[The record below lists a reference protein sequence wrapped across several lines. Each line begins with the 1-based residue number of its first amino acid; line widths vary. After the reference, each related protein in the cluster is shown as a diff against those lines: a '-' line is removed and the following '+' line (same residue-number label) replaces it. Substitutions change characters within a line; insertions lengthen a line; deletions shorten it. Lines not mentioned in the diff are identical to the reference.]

1 MNVLRT
7 LRPSNVILIAAM
19 PFIIYLFVSTNNYK
33 RSIYAIV
40 GIGENASTLFASFL
54 CALAVFCAGFW
65 LAYSL
70 LKNPEKSKAS
80 QLGQNAALIIYLTL
94 LALIA
99 TNIVDLSIFVDS
111 IVANSVDP
119 YTSDLIQK
127 AVRPRQLTP
136 EAQVLVLSIF
146 SKATFAYLIASLGLL
161 LIHFLSKSKQTL
173 VSLSKYALTLLL
185 LTNALGA
192 FYILFVAHA
201 GFAAGLMVT
210 LRAAFFAYF
219 ASMIL
224 GLIWA
229 GLQSLEKKKHTNL
242 FYSIAAL
249 IFFGLCA
256 FFTMQ
261 PQQSY
266 SLIGSLEGRVA
277 IIKGTPQP
285 VTDQIRFGEYDGANH
300 TSIDIRSVKDPNH
313 ALVTIKKNKRVSAAF
328 IPTEAVP
335 ADANLLWQ
343 TSFLPDESKYPAITF
358 GVLGFFTMLL
368 VICSIYRAEH
378 PLAIAAE
385 FFIDTVRGIPMLVI
399 ILYVGL
405 PLSGAIKSASDGAI
419 NLSNMTRGIVAISIG
434 YSAYMAEIFR
444 AGILA
449 VPKGQI
455 EAARSLGLS
464 RWQVARFVVLPQAL
478 SIVIPPLGNEFIAML
493 KDTSLLSIL
502 SVRDVTQRMREFQA
516 SSFLPFAPFNSAAIL
531 YVVLTLGAASIIKSI
546 ERRYERK
553 SH

>member
-1 MNVLRT
+1 VNVLRT

-54 CALAVFCAGFW
+54 CALTVFCAGFW

-70 LKNPEKSKAS
+70 LKNPETSKAS
-80 QLGQNAALIIYLTL
+80 QLGQNAALIIYVVL
-94 LALIA
+94 LALFA
-99 TNIVDLSIFVDS
+99 TNAVDLSIFVDS

-136 EAQVLVLSIF
+136 EAQILVLGIF

-161 LIHFLSKSKQTL
+161 LIHFLSKSKQAL
-173 VSLSKYALTLLL
+173 VSLSRYALTLLL

-242 FYSIAAL
+242 FYAIAAL

-256 FFTMQ
+256 FFAMQ

-266 SLIGSLEGRVA
+266 SLIGSLEGRIA

-300 TSIDIRSVKDPNH
+300 TSIDIRSVKDPSH
-313 ALVTIKKNKRVSAAF
+313 ALVTVEKNKRVSAAF

>member
-54 CALAVFCAGFW
+54 CALAIFCAGFW

-80 QLGQNAALIIYLTL
+80 QLGQNAALIIYFTL

-99 TNIVDLSIFVDS
+99 TNAVDLSIFVDS

-161 LIHFLSKSKQTL
+161 LIHFLSKSKQAL
-173 VSLSKYALTLLL
+173 VSLSRYGLTLLL

-256 FFTMQ
+256 FFVMQ

-300 TSIDIRSVKDPNH
+300 TSIDIRSVKDPSH
-313 ALVTIKKNKRVSAAF
+313 ALITVEKNKRVSAAF

-335 ADANLLWQ
+335 ADANLIWQ

-368 VICSIYRAEH
+368 VVCSIYRAEH

>member
-33 RSIYAIV
+33 RSIFAIV
-40 GIGENASTLFASFL
+40 GIGENASTLFAGFL
-54 CALAVFCAGFW
+54 CLLVIFTSGFW
-65 LAYSL
+65 HAYSL
-70 LKNPEKSKAS
+70 LKGTEPSKANK
-80 QLGQNAALIIYLTL
+80 LGQNSAFIIYFAL

-99 TNIVDLSIFVDS
+99 TNTIDLSVFVDS
-111 IVANSVDP
+111 VIANSVDP

-136 EAQVLVLSIF
+136 EAQNLVLGIF
-146 SKATFAYLIASLGLL
+146 SKAAFIYLIASLGILL
-161 LIHFLSKSKQTL
+161 FHYLSKSKQAFVSISRYTL
-173 VSLSKYALTLLL
+173 PLLL
-185 LTNALGA
+185 LTNLLGA
-192 FYILFVAHA
+192 FCILFVAHA

-219 ASMIL
+219 ASMVL

-242 FYSIAAL
+242 FYAVAAL

-256 FFTMQ
+256 VFALQ

-266 SLIGSLEGRVA
+266 SLIGTVEGRVA
-277 IIKGTPQP
+277 IIKGTPQSI
-285 VTDQIRFGEYDGANH
+285 TDQIRFGEYDGADH
-300 TSIDIRSVKDPNH
+300 TSIDIRSVKDPSH
-313 ALVTIKKNKRVSAAF
+313 ALVTVEKNERVSAAF

-335 ADANLLWQ
+335 TNANLLWQ

-368 VICSIYRAEH
+368 VSCSFYRNEH

-405 PLSGAIKSASDGAI
+405 PLSGALKSASDGMI

-464 RWQVARFVVLPQAL
+464 RWKVARFVVLPQAL

>member
-54 CALAVFCAGFW
+54 CGLAVFCAGFW

-80 QLGQNAALIIYLTL
+80 QLSQNAALIIYFTL

-99 TNIVDLSIFVDS
+99 TNAVDLSIFVDS

-136 EAQVLVLSIF
+136 EAQILVLGVF

-161 LIHFLSKSKQTL
+161 LIHFLSKSKQAL
-173 VSLSKYALTLLL
+173 VSLSRYALTLLL
-185 LTNALGA
+185 LANALGA

-219 ASMIL
+219 SSMIL

-242 FYSIAAL
+242 LYSIAAL
-249 IFFGLCA
+249 TFFGLCA
-256 FFTMQ
+256 FFAMQ

-277 IIKGTPQP
+277 IIKGTPQSA
-285 VTDQIRFGEYDGANH
+285 TDQIRFGEYDGADH

-313 ALVTIKKNKRVSAAF
+313 ALVTIEKNKRVSAAF
-328 IPTEAVP
+328 IPTETVP

>member
-54 CALAVFCAGFW
+54 CALAIFCAGFW

-80 QLGQNAALIIYLTL
+80 QLGQNAALIIYFTL

-99 TNIVDLSIFVDS
+99 TNAVDLSIFVDS

-161 LIHFLSKSKQTL
+161 LIHFLSKSKQAL
-173 VSLSKYALTLLL
+173 VSLSRYGLTLLL

-256 FFTMQ
+256 FFVMQ

-300 TSIDIRSVKDPNH
+300 TSIDIRSVKDPSH
-313 ALVTIKKNKRVSAAF
+313 ALITVEKNKRVSAAF

-335 ADANLLWQ
+335 ADANLIWQ

-368 VICSIYRAEH
+368 VVCSIYRAEH

-434 YSAYMAEIFR
+434 YSATWQRSSVLAFSLFPKADR
-444 AGILA
+444 SGQKPWPKPLASRTFCSSTSGPVHRHTATRQRVHRHAQGHILA
-449 VPKGQI
+449 VHPL
-455 EAARSLGLS
+455 RSRRYTAYERVSGEQL
-464 RWQVARFVVLPQAL
+464 
-478 SIVIPPLGNEFIAML
+478 
-493 KDTSLLSIL
+493 
-502 SVRDVTQRMREFQA
+502 
-516 SSFLPFAPFNSAAIL
+516 
-531 YVVLTLGAASIIKSI
+531 LTLRPVQLRCNSLCGPHTGRSQHNQINR
-546 ERRYERK
+546 ETL
-553 SH
+553 